1 MLAIVEPQDGQTLTV
16 ANDATAFT
24 IAAAIFDLMDVRPGD
39 RLWSR
44 SACMIIRSVDPSS
57 GAGTLLQGWPG
68 PSLASE
74 AAWYIE
80 QSQAS
85 RQSLVGST
93 EMVAT
98 ANGWLARVLS
108 QATAWAA
115 LDRVAAPPANP
126 AEGDTYLASPTA
138 SGGFEP
144 NKIYRST
151 SGAWVPIAPRKGDT
165 VFIIATRESMGWNG
179 SVWASAVPPTG
190 SIPTTSLADR
200 AVSNAK
206 LADMPAG
213 TIKLRAL
220 DAGSGSP
227 VDGSPVQARAL
238 LGFPAPG
245 EPISL
250 ADGGTGASTVAA
262 AGVALGINAGNLIIN
277 GRFVINQRCYT
288 SGSPRAAGAY
298 AHDRWKAGS
307 GGCTYTFAQLA
318 TSTQITIAAGTLL
331 QIVEGANI
339 DGGTYIVSWTG
350 TAQARVYQGAGSG
363 AYGKSPL
370 TVTNLSAGSNTTI
383 EFGMGTLASV
393 QMQAGG
399 VASPIAPRLVGQ
411 ELALCQRY
419 YERSY
424 ASGVASGTG
433 SYQVGYHSA
442 LIGNYANVAM
452 TIPFQVSKR
461 AVPTVSVY
469 SPYSGAIGKISDGGN
484 VESSITFLTW
494 NEFSAAFYAGGLT
507 ANSYAYAHFV
517 ADADF

>member
-16 ANDATAFT
+16 AAGATAFT
-24 IAAAIFDLMDVRPGD
+24 IAAAIFQFLDVQPGD
-39 RLWSR
+39 RLC
-44 SACMIIRSVDPSS
+44 AAGVGMIIRSVDPDS
-57 GAGTLLQGWPG
+57 GNGVLLQGWPG
-68 PSLASE
+68 PAQT
-74 AAWYIE
+74 AATDWYIE

-85 RQSLVGST
+85 RQSFVAST
-93 EMVAT
+93 EQVAT
-98 ANGWLARVLS
+98 ANSWLARILS
-108 QATAWAA
+108 QSTPWAV
-115 LDRVAAPPANP
+115 LDRVSAPPAGP
-126 AEGDTYLASPTA
+126 VEGDTYLASPTA
-138 SGGFEP
+138 ADGFQP
-144 NKIYRST
+144 NLIYRYQSA
-151 SGAWVPIAPRKGDT
+151 AWVPVPPHKGDI
-165 VFIIATRESMGWNG
+165 VFIVASRQTMGWDG
-179 SVWASAVPPTG
+179 TAWGAVSPAAGAVGT
-190 SIPTTSLADR
+190 SSLADA
-200 AVSNAK
+200 AVTNAK
-206 LADMPAG
+206 LADMAAG

-220 DAGSGSP
+220 GAGSGPP
-227 VDGSPVQARAL
+227 VDGTPAQARAL